1 MKYRLIIKT
10 ISYGMMHLVVATTVA
25 YIITDDITV
34 SLSIGIIEPMAQTFM
49 FAIHDYLWDRKS

>member
-34 SLSIGIIEPMAQTFM
+34 SLSIGIIEPMAQTVM